1 MKSLRQRI
9 EESENFKS
17 VFEAM
22 TGRQP
27 TLDDV
32 KAEVAEIDGIENPD
46 SYAEE
51 LFSYMYSD

>member
-9 EESENFKS
+9 EEAENFKS

-32 KAEVAEIDGIENPD
+32 KAEVAEIDGIENPA